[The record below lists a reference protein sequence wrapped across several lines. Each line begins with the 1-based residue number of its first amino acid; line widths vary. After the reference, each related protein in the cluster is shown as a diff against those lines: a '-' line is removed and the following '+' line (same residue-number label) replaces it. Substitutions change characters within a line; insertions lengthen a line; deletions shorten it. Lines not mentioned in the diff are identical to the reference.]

1 MENDLYD
8 IIILGGGPAGLTA
21 AIYSSR
27 AHLKTLVLAGNEPGG
42 QLIWT
47 TDVENYPGFPEGV
60 LGPDLIKLMR
70 QQAERFGA
78 DFVDIDATN
87 LSGSFE
93 ENFTVTS
100 FDGKLYTGRS
110 IIVATGASA
119 KWLGLAGEQKL
130 RGRGVSACAVC
141 DGYFFKDQTV
151 AVVGGGDAAMEDAN
165 YLTKYCHKVYILVR
179 KDKDGL
185 KASKIMQERAF
196 NNPKIEFMFNTELQ
210 EVHGEN
216 SVEGLTVINNQTDKM
231 SQLDVTGLFIAIGHK
246 PNTDF
251 LKDYLEVDHMGYI
264 EVEDNTKSSEE
275 GVFVG
280 GDVSDYRYRQAVT
293 AAGLGCMAAL
303 DAEKFLAEHGVEAD
317 IS

>member
-1 MENDLYD
+1 MENKLYD

-21 AIYSSR
+21 AIYTSR
-27 AHLKTLVLAGNEPGG
+27 AHLRTLVLAGNEPGG

-60 LGPDLIKLMR
+60 MGPDLIKYMR
-70 QQAERFGA
+70 QQAERFGV
-78 DFVDIDATN
+78 DFINVDATGI
-87 LSGSFE
+87 SGSFE
-93 ENFTVTS
+93 ETFTVTA
-100 FDGKLYTGRS
+100 FDGKKYSGKA

-119 KWLGLAGEQKL
+119 KWLGLPSEQKL

-151 AVVGGGDAAMEDAN
+151 AVVGGGDAAMEDAL
-165 YLTKYCHKVYILVR
+165 YLTKYCPKVYVLVR

-185 KASKIMQERAF
+185 RASKIMQERAF
-196 NNPKIEFMFNTELQ
+196 NNDKIEFLFNTEVQ
-210 EVHGEN
+210 EVRGEN
-216 SVEGLTVINNQTDKM
+216 SVEGLTVVDNQTDKTTK
-231 SQLDVTGLFIAIGHK
+231 LDVTGLFVAIGHK
-246 PNTDF
+246 PNTGF
-251 LKDYLEVDHMGYI
+251 LKDYLEVDHKGYI
-264 EVEDNTKSSEE
+264 AVENYTESSEE

-303 DAEKFLAEHGVEAD
+303 DAEKFLAKHGVETEVD
-317 IS
+317 